1 MNSYFTIM
9 EPGVRDFEGFV
20 YQFIGDEIMG
30 LFPLDK
36 KGYADNAVRSAISL
50 QNQILL
56 AYNQGRERAGYDPIQ
71 IGVGINTGPVAIG
84 IAGTPERLD
93 ACALGNTVNVA
104 ARCQTLTKDYD
115 ADIIITEHTLHHLR
129 QPDAFDIRSLGAAD
143 IRGMEQ
149 KMHIYGVYNH
159 PDV

>member
-30 LFPLDK
+30 LFPLDEE
-36 KGYADNAVRSAISL
+36 GYADNTVRSAVSL
-50 QNQILL
+50 QNQILIN
-56 AYNQGRERAGYDPIQ
+56 YNLGRERAGYDPIR

-84 IAGTPERLD
+84 IVGTSERLD

-104 ARCQTLTKDYD
+104 ARCQALTKEYD
-115 ADIIITEHTLHHLR
+115 ANIIITEHTFRHLKK
-129 QPDAFDIRSLGAAD
+129 PDAFDIRSLGTSA
-143 IRGMEQ
+143 IRGLEQ
-149 KMHIYGVYNH
+149 TIHLYGVYHH